1 MNEEEVLA
9 QLRDIHMPE
18 QLEQAVTIEFAG
30 WPFAVLALVVLVI
43 LAVRIRNR
51 NYWRR
56 TAKADLSRILS
67 TEDQTAQWT
76 LLLELATGLSARS
89 GRFVTLPHTAFMHP
103 DDLSRQQ
110 KTEFVEFLSREIER

>member
-9 QLRDIHMPE
+9 QLRDIHMPA

-30 WPFAVLALVVLVI
+30 WPFAILALVVFVI
-43 LAVRIRNR
+43 LAVRIRSR

-56 TAKADLSRILS
+56 TARADLSRILS
-67 TEDQTAQWT
+67 IEDPAVQWT

-89 GRFVTLPHTAFMHP
+89 GRLVTLPHTAFMHP

-110 KTEFVEFLSREIER
+110 RSEFVGFLSREIEQ